1 MLTGVEIQM
10 FSSGSFHFTTSVLE
24 IEQEGEVDL
33 EWERWTTVALTRDNS
48 SVTVSPQAAVTTHSD
63 TDGN

>member
-33 EWERWTTVALTRDNS
+33 EWERWTTVALT
-48 SVTVSPQAAVTTHSD
+48 
-63 TDGN
+63 